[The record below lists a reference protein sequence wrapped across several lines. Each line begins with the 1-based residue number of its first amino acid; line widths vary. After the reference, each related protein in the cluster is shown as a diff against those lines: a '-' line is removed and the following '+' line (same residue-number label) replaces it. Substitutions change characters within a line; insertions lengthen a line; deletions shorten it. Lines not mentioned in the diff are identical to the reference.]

1 MEHPECGVCPP
12 GSPLPLQA
20 QQEAA
25 AKELQEDAASEP
37 QLAGGA
43 EDVER
48 RAHGGDAGGRL
59 EVGASPR
66 TALVPGGGAGLGPSA
81 LSVGRWPGV
90 AVLPGERRP
99 WSGVT

>member
-25 AKELQEDAASEP
+25 AKELQEDAAAEP

-48 RAHGGDAGGRL
+48 RAHRGDAGGRL

-81 LSVGRWPGV
+81 LSGGRWPGRGG
-90 AVLPGERRP
+90 AAG
-99 WSGVT
+99 